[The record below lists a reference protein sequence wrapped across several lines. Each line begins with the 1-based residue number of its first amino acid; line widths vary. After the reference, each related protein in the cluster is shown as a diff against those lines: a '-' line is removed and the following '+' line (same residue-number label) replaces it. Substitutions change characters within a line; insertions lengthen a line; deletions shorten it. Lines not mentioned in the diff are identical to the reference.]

1 MIALSCPRCGG
12 TFTRTPKSRA
22 MTPERVALILRALKV
37 GRQTVRAMCK
47 RGWPT

>member
-1 MIALSCPRCGG
+1 
-12 TFTRTPKSRA
+12 
-22 MTPERVALILRALKV
+22 MTPERVALILRAFKV